1 MFSNCSRG
9 MNTLMSES
17 YTVPPERKRW
27 ELFTCD
33 VPKPWHSPLESTYSR
48 LGVPVSPLSL
58 SLCHL
63 TLICFYLC
71 TECLVVP
78 LLCFYRFLHETWLF
92 VSSWFPTC
100 ASIAFCMRHS
110 LSHFGSL
117 SFSSGQ
123 RRNVLS
129 TSDVQYGIPI
139 LRQRKIRNGL
149 KKKKESNHATAHDYI
164 YEL

>member
-1 MFSNCSRG
+1 MAFSIRKYV
-9 MNTLMSES
+9 LMS
-17 YTVPPERKRW
+17 
-27 ELFTCD
+27 
-33 VPKPWHSPLESTYSR
+33 
-48 LGVPVSPLSL
+48 GVSVNPGLSL

-63 TLICFYLC
+63 TLCFYLC

-78 LLCFYRFLHETWLF
+78 HLCFYRFLHETLF

-100 ASIAFCMRHS
+100 ASITFRMRHS

-149 KKKKESNHATAHDYI
+149 KKKRAIMQPPTIIYTNSNFQQIEPNFYYFFLFLI
-164 YEL
+164 